1 MARAERERSELIV
14 GLDIGTT
21 KIAAVVGNVHPG
33 GEVEIIGI
41 GTHPSKG
48 LKRGVVS
55 NIEATTN
62 SIRHAIE
69 EAELMADCEIR
80 SVFAGIAGKHI
91 EGRESKGIQAIR
103 PHNEVTR
110 YDIERV
116 LDAARAI
123 AIPTDKKILHVL
135 PKQYMIDDQSG
146 ILEPLGM
153 AGVRLEADVH
163 IVIGSVS
170 AAQNIIKCVRM
181 CGLEAEDVVLEQLA
195 SSYSVLSEDEKEIGV
210 CLVDIGG
217 GTTDIAVFTRGSIR
231 YTSNIP
237 IAGDQVTN
245 DIAVFLRTPI
255 HQAEDIKSHHACA
268 LSEMVDSHEEIEV
281 PSIGDR
287 PPRRMSRQSLAEVVG
302 PRYAE
307 MFALIQAELRR
318 SGYEGQIAAGIVL
331 TGGSSRIE
339 GAVELAEEIFNM
351 PVRIG
356 VPTNVTG
363 LIDVVR
369 SPIYATGVGL
379 LLYGVKH
386 RQHELVASQA
396 ESFNVWETMK
406 NWFKRNF

>member
-1 MARAERERSELIV
+1 MSKDEANNLIV

-21 KIAAVVGNVHPG
+21 KIAAIVGSITEEG
-33 GEVEIIGI
+33 LVEIVGI
-41 GTHPSKG
+41 GTYPSKG

-55 NIEATTN
+55 NIETTTE
-62 SIRHAIE
+62 SIRRAIE
-69 EAELMADCEIR
+69 EATLISDCEIH
-80 SVFAGIAGKHI
+80 SVFAGVAGKHI

-103 PHNEVTR
+103 SQEVTQ
-110 YDIERV
+110 YDIDRV
-116 LDAARAI
+116 LAAAKAI

-135 PKQYMIDDQSG
+135 PKQYIIDDQQG

-170 AAQNIIKCVRM
+170 AVQNIVKCVQL
-181 CGLEAEDVVLEQLA
+181 CGVETEDVVLEQLA
-195 SSYSVLSEDEKEIGV
+195 SSYAVLSDDEKEIGV

-255 HQAEDIKSHHACA
+255 HQAEDIKTRYACT
-268 LSEMVDSHEEIEV
+268 LSEMIDPGEEIEV
-281 PSIGDR
+281 PSIGQR
-287 PPRRMSRQSLAEVVG
+287 PPRRLSRQSLAEVVG

-307 MFALIQAELRR
+307 LFALVQAELRR
-318 SGYEGQIAAGIVL
+318 SGYEGQVGAGVVL

-351 PVRIG
+351 PVRLG
-356 VPTNVTG
+356 VPTNVSG
-363 LIDVVR
+363 LVDVVQN
-369 SPIYATGVGL
+369 PMYATAVGL
-379 LLYGVKH
+379 LLYGVKY
-386 RQHELVASQA
+386 RQQELIHTSVEKIST
-396 ESFNVWETMK
+396 WETMR